1 MMGTMT
7 DQELLRSAQQGHE
20 VSFVL
25 IYEQHRE
32 AIFRFTYRMLGSVE
46 AAEDVTHDCFL
57 SLLNGA
63 QRFDPARASL
73 RNYIY
78 GVARNLS
85 LKYLHNSYKLQPF
98 EEAEEGTL
106 PPSPI
111 GPLTVLLRKELSRQ
125 IGDAISS
132 LPPLQR
138 EALILFEFEDL
149 CLTEIASIVEADVG
163 TVKSRLHRAR
173 ARLRRA
179 LALYLTSAF
188 EKAPMETN

>member
-1 MMGTMT
+1 MMETVT

-20 VSFVL
+20 ASFVL
-25 IYEQHRE
+25 IYEQHRD

-57 SLLNGA
+57 SLVKGA
-63 QRFDPARASL
+63 QRFNPARASL

-98 EEAEEGTL
+98 DEAEQGTL
-106 PPSPI
+106 LPGLV
-111 GPLTVLLRKELSRQ
+111 GPLTVLLRKELVRQ

-138 EALILFEFEDL
+138 EVVILFEFEEL
-149 CLTEIASIVEADVG
+149 CLTDIASIVEADVG
-163 TVKSRLHRAR
+163 AVKSRLYRAR
-173 ARLRRA
+173 GRLRRS
-179 LALYLTSAF
+179 LTLYLTSDF
-188 EKAPMETN
+188 EKASTKRN